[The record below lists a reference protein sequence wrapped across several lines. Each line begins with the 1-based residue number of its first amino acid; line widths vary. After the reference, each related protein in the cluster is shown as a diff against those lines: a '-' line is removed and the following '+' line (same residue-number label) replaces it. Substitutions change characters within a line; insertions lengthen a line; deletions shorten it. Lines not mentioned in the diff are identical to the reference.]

1 MPKEKNATDLRSLQA
16 HQEVGGASLTFQE
29 MADNERSSYEEY
41 TAKGRDVVGGIDG
54 KIHSKMAK
62 IYWFKKPIR
71 K

>member
-1 MPKEKNATDLRSLQA
+1 MPKEKNATDVRSLQS

-41 TAKGRDVVGGIDG
+41 TANGDDMVGGIDG

-62 IYWFKKPIR
+62 IYWF
-71 K
+71 